1 MATLYM
7 CEYYIKRLLDSITQ
21 YTVGIPTVGSDW
33 RDSGP
38 VTSQD
43 IRMDASEVL
52 VAVGFMR
59 RGHNIFL
66 GNSLFFS
73 LLRKTREF
81 WYP

>member
-1 MATLYM
+1 M
-7 CEYYIKRLLDSITQ
+7 
-21 YTVGIPTVGSDW
+21 GSDW

-43 IRMDASEVL
+43 IRLDASEVL

>member
-1 MATLYM
+1 MAILYM
-7 CEYYIKRLLDSITQ
+7 HEYYIKRLLGSITQ
-21 YTVGIPTVGSDW
+21 YTAGIPTVGSDW

-43 IRMDASEVL
+43 IRLDASKVL
-52 VAVGFMR
+52 MTVGFMR

-81 WYP
+81 CYT